1 MVAMEKEKIFNILEV
16 ILKEKN
22 KMKMRMLISKKK
34 LNFYYRISRI
44 FIIKTVTIEF
54 MEFNC

>member
-1 MVAMEKEKIFNILEV
+1 MVDMEKGKIFNILEV

-22 KMKMRMLISKKK
+22 KNVDFKKK
-34 LNFYYRISRI
+34 LNYYYRFFRI